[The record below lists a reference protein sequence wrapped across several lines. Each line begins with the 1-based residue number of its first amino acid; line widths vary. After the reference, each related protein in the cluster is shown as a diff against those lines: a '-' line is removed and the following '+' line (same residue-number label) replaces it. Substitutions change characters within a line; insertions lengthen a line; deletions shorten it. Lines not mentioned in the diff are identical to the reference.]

1 MISLSAIESCK
12 ILAQIL
18 SHMIPGGVA
27 FGIIED
33 GTIIWSMNS
42 EDFKL
47 DVFRVGQ
54 KVSETN
60 LSVESIN
67 QKKVL
72 TQNIPRSVYGKR
84 LAIVSIPI
92 IDDTGDSNS
101 VFSIAFPKLH
111 PVAAAF
117 GDFAPILAEMFP
129 EGSFIYMSDL
139 EKIAYRQ
146 PSSRFDLPELTVG
159 HVWKETDISYRVIKL
174 KQPILAELDA
184 SKYGIPVFVATYP
197 LTDEENKEEIVA
209 TLGIITPKKT
219 SYTLRDM
226 ASSLESGLSG
236 ISSAI
241 EELAASA
248 TEIHTNERELN
259 VSIKDII
266 SISDEINKVSGFIK
280 EIADETKMLGLNASI
295 EAARA
300 GESGRGFSVVAE
312 QIRKLSDQSKSTVP
326 KIKTLTESIRQKVN
340 EAEKRSINS
349 LYSSQEQASATEE
362 ITASVQEIMAMAE
375 ELNKISKIV

>member
-12 ILAQIL
+12 VLAGIL
-18 SHMIPGGVA
+18 SRLIPGGVA

-33 GTIIWSMNS
+33 GTIIWSIHS
-42 EDFKL
+42 ENFNL
-47 DVFRVGQ
+47 DIFRIGQ

-60 LSVESIN
+60 INVESIS

-84 LAIVSIPI
+84 LAIVSVPI

-129 EGSFIYMSDL
+129 EGSFIYLSDL
-139 EKIAYRQ
+139 EKIAYRH
-146 PSSRFDLPELTVG
+146 PSSKFDLPELTVG
-159 HVWKETDISYRVIKL
+159 YVWKETDISYRVIKL
-174 KQPILAELDA
+174 KQPVLAELDE

-197 LTDEENKEEIVA
+197 LKDEENKEEIVA

-219 SYTLRDM
+219 SCTLRDM

-248 TEIHTNERELN
+248 TEIHTNEQELN

-280 EIADETKMLGLNASI
+280 EIADETKMLGLNAAI

-300 GESGRGFSVVAE
+300 GENGRGFSVVAE

-326 KIKTLTESIRQKVN
+326 KIKTLTENIKQKVS

-362 ITASVQEIMAMAE
+362 ITASIQEIMAMAE

>member
-54 KVSETN
+54 RVSETN
-60 LSVESIN
+60 LNVESIN

-84 LAIVSIPI
+84 LEIVSIPI

-248 TEIHTNERELN
+248 TEIHTNEQELN

-375 ELNKISKIV
+375 ELNKLSKIV

>member
-54 KVSETN
+54 RVSETN
-60 LSVESIN
+60 LNVESIN